1 MENLS
6 LEKILGILVVSEE
19 KVLEILMF
27 HQKEGTARLKSIQM
41 LFSWN
46 NHKLTGQNPYLT
58 IQAIFLKSQI

>member
-46 NHKLTGQNPYLT
+46 NHK
-58 IQAIFLKSQI
+58 